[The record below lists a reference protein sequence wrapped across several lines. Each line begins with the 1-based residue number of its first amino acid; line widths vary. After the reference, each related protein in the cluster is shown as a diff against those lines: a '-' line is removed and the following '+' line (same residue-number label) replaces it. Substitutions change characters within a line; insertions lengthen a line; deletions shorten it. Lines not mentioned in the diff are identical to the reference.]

1 MIGAL
6 LIGSAPHWV
15 LAATPVV
22 AATSSANAIASTN
35 ATHSATAKATDTDP
49 LFRYQ
54 WHLLNQGQPVFGD
67 QRPRPG
73 VDLDVDILHTL
84 GIRGARV
91 KVAVIDDGLEIAHE
105 DLVDNIVAGG
115 SHNFS

>member
-6 LIGSAPHWV
+6 LIGHTPHSV
-15 LAATPVV
+15 LAATPAV
-22 AATSSANAIASTN
+22 AGTTTANATTSTN
-35 ATHSATAKATDTDP
+35 ATNSVKAKATGTDP
-49 LFRYQ
+49 LLRYQ

-84 GIRGARV
+84 GIRGAGV
-91 KVAVIDDGLEIAHE
+91 KVAVIDGGLEIAHE

-115 SHNFS
+115 SHN

>member
-1 MIGAL
+1 MPLLCACLLAL
-6 LIGSAPHWV
+6 GPFSLTADA
-15 LAATPVV
+15 AATGVD
-22 AATSSANAIASTN
+22 ASIRTTQNTRNAS
-35 ATHSATAKATDTDP
+35 DP

-84 GIRGARV
+84 GMRGAGV